1 MDNIIRTEN
10 DDFYGADRKELI
22 KFLEW
27 RQGGCDTVRL
37 QMTILTNGD
46 TYLEGLVYKNDFDG
60 YAHSVLF
67 TESYEYGL
75 NANDAYAKYV
85 EAFDI
90 IYDICG
96 NEIDEAY
103 YE

>member
-37 QMTILTNGD
+37 QMTRLTNGD

-67 TESYEYGL
+67 TESYCAEQL
-75 NANDAYAKYV
+75 ADEEYAKYV
-85 EAFDI
+85 EAFDR
-90 IYDICG
+90 IYDNCG
-96 NEIDEAY
+96 NEIGEEDE
-103 YE
+103 